1 MRYLRATIRLLA
13 ISGVMAG
20 YYLLWL
26 LGVPFVFAFPRKA
39 RQWRNWIFSGWARAS
54 AKVIRMKVVV
64 NHRVPPAPFL
74 LVSNHLSYVD
84 VILLRSRLNCIF
96 VAKREIAE
104 WPIVGQICRSMHTIF
119 IDRDR
124 KRDAMR
130 VRSRL
135 EQAIT
140 AEYGVVIFPEGTS
153 TNGRT
158 VLPFRSALLEG
169 AAKQQLP
176 VHYAT
181 ISYQTPADEC
191 PAEQVICWWGKM
203 TFSGHLFRLLQVRE
217 FEGTL
222 TFGAA
227 PVVADDRRELATKLW
242 TAVSAQLGPATERKL
257 SMVAEPVPAEIESF
271 S

>member
-1 MRYLRATIRLLA
+1 MKYLRATIRLLA

-26 LGVPFVFAFPRKA
+26 MGVPFVFAFPKKA

-54 AKVIRMKVVV
+54 AKVMRMKVVV
-64 NHRVPPAPFL
+64 NHTAPPAPFL

-84 VILLRSRLNCIF
+84 VILLRSRLNCVF

-104 WPIVGQICRSMHTIF
+104 WPIVGQVCRSMHTIF

-124 KRDAMR
+124 KRDAVR
-130 VRSRL
+130 VRPQL

-153 TNGRT
+153 TDGRT
-158 VLPFRSALLEG
+158 VLPFRSALLEA

-181 ISYQTPADEC
+181 ISYQTPDGEC
-191 PAEQVICWWGKM
+191 SAEQAICWWGKM
-203 TFSGHLFRLLQVRE
+203 TFAGHVFRLLQLRE
-217 FEGTL
+217 FEGTV
-222 TFGAA
+222 TFGGA
-227 PVVADDRRELATKLW
+227 PVVAGDRRELAAKLW
-242 TAVSAQLGPATERKL
+242 TAVSAQLGPATEREPQ
-257 SMVAEPVPAEIESF
+257 MVAEPAGTEAF